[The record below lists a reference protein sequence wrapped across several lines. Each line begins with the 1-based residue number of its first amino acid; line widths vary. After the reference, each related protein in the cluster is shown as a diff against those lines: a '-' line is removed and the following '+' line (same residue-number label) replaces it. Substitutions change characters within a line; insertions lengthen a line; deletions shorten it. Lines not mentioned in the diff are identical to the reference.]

1 MHRERLQLMVTL
13 LKEVEAGTWE
23 PSGTSLAIARENEV
37 PLAERPGH
45 RFDMIDWLDN
55 VRPDCG
61 FAACAVGHA
70 CLDARFNALGL
81 YMLWNGPGQSHH
93 PFYVVKGHTHV
104 SWAAVGRF
112 FDLTPTEED
121 RLFDGDKYP
130 YDQKKDPAAVRQRI
144 EAFLADSPEK
154 EPHP

>member
-1 MHRERLQLMVTL
+1 MNRERLELMVTL

-23 PSGTSLAIARENEV
+23 PSGSPTTLAGVVV

-81 YMLWNGPGQSHH
+81 CMLWNGPGQSHH
-93 PFYVVKGHTHV
+93 PFFVVKGQAHL

-112 FDLTPTEED
+112 FDLTPTQED
-121 RLFDGDKYP
+121 YLFDGDKYA
-130 YDQKKDPAAVRQRI
+130 YDKKKDPAAVRLRI
-144 EAFLADSPEK
+144 EATLNP
-154 EPHP
+154 PT